1 MIKYLT
7 PVSLFFFKDIE
18 KALDLFLGIALLV
31 LWSLFL
37 MFASLSYLQHKE
49 NEELKEE
56 RRDLLARLGR
66 L

>member
-18 KALDLFLGIALLV
+18 KALDLFLGITLLL

-37 MFASLSYLQHKE
+37 MFASFSYLQHKE
-49 NEELKEE
+49 NEDLKEE
-56 RRDLLARLGR
+56 NRDLLTRLGR